1 MSIKVVAVIDD
12 DQEAADTIIST
23 LEDGDF
29 VAFHQRELDS
39 IEALVSAIMS
49 SSDAAVCDHRLRYGG
64 FADISGADLAARL
77 IRQSHPTIL
86 VTTYLDQDAGIAI
99 RSFRPDLPVVLRRE
113 DADEPA
119 KLRSAFARCIAEIE
133 KGKRD
138 DRTAQRTLLQ
148 VKYVDTVKETSVD
161 DAIVVVD
168 AIVHGWNHSSAV
180 RFPLTLVQEGDRD
193 KVRPGVT
200 LSAITN
206 LRATQQADL
215 YFLDVM
221 LAEDVDPNDGLQ

>member
-1 MSIKVVAVIDD
+1 MSIKTVAVIDD

-29 VAFHQRELDS
+29 TAFHQKELDS
-39 IEALVSAIMS
+39 IDALISSIVSN
-49 SSDAAVCDHRLRYGG
+49 SDAAVCDHRLRYGG

-77 IRQSHPTIL
+77 IQKAHPTIL

-99 RSFRPDLPVVLRRE
+99 RSFRPYLPVVLRRE

-119 KLRSAFARCIAEIE
+119 KLRSAFARCIAEME
-133 KGKRD
+133 RGKRD

-148 VKYVDTVKETSVD
+148 VKYVDTVKEASMEDSV
-161 DAIVVVD
+161 VVVD

-180 RFPLTLVQEGDRD
+180 RFPLSRSGARSRQGPPRSHLERNNQPPSNPAG
-193 KVRPGVT
+193 
-200 LSAITN
+200 
-206 LRATQQADL
+206 
-215 YFLDVM
+215 
-221 LAEDVDPNDGLQ
+221 